1 MVSEHARTRDG
12 RELHLERHGTGRP
25 VVVFESGAG
34 ASRNMWGTVVPAIS
48 GRATAVV
55 YDRSGLGRSP
65 ADPAPRTLA
74 RLVADLHDLLDHLG
88 DGPFILVGHDWG
100 GPIVRCVAA
109 ERPERVTG
117 LLLVDQDDE
126 ASDHYFMPGTR
137 RRMRLSALTDPAAA
151 RLGLFRFNLGRLAG
165 KLPEPAATALR
176 EEDGTLEAT
185 RVQMAEMS
193 TFIDDLQRLRDDPPK
208 LPDVPVTLISGRRS
222 GSFGG
227 GGRASLNTAHRA
239 RAETLPRGRHIVAE
253 KSGYLVPFTEPGLLV
268 REILRIMDVTR

>member
-12 RELHLERHGTGRP
+12 RELHLERHGEGRP

-48 GRATAVV
+48 GRGTAVV

-65 ADPAPRTLA
+65 ADTEPRTLS
-74 RLVADLHDLLDHLG
+74 RLVSDLHDVLDHLG

-109 ERPERVTG
+109 EAPGRICG

-126 ASDHYFMPGTR
+126 ASDHYFMPGHR
-137 RRMRLSALTDPAAA
+137 RRMRLGTLTDPAAA
-151 RLGLFRFNLGRLAG
+151 RLGLLRFSVGRLAA

-185 RVQMAEMS
+185 RVQAAE
-193 TFIDDLQRLRDDPPK
+193 TRDLVADLQRLRDDPPK

-222 GSFGG
+222 RVFGG
-227 GGRASLNTAHRA
+227 GSRAALNTAHRA
-239 RAETLPRGRHIVAE
+239 RAETLPRGRHVVAE
-253 KSGYLVPFTEPGLLV
+253 KSGDLVPFTEPGLLV
-268 REILRIMDVTR
+268 REILRILDVTR

>member
-12 RELHLERHGTGRP
+12 RDLHLERHGEGGP

-34 ASRNMWGTVVPAIS
+34 ASRNMWGKVVAALA

-65 ADPAPRTLA
+65 ADPEPRTLS
-74 RLVADLHDLLDHLG
+74 RLVSDLQDVLDHLG

-100 GPIVRCVAA
+100 GPIVRRVAA
-109 ERPERVTG
+109 ETPGRVTG
-117 LLLVDQDDE
+117 ILLVDQDDE

-137 RRMRLSALTDPAAA
+137 RRLWLSSVTDPTAA
-151 RLGLFRFNLGRLAG
+151 RLGLFRLSVNRLAA
-165 KLPEPAATALR
+165 KLPEAAATAFR
-176 EEDGTLEAT
+176 EEDGTVEAT
-185 RVQMAEMS
+185 RVHLAEMEH
-193 TFIDDLQRLRDDPPK
+193 FLDDLRRLRDDPPK

-222 GSFGG
+222 GGVGG

>member
-12 RELHLERHGTGRP
+12 RELHLERHGAGTP

-48 GRATAVV
+48 GRTTAVV

-65 ADPAPRTLA
+65 ADPEPRTLA
-74 RLVADLHDLLDHLG
+74 RLAADLRDVLDHLG

-100 GPIVRCVAA
+100 GPIVRTVAA
-109 ERPERVTG
+109 EDPGRVTG

-126 ASDHYFMPGTR
+126 GSDHYFMPGTR
-137 RRMRLSALTDPAAA
+137 RRMRLSALTDPTAA
-151 RLGLFRFNLGRLAG
+151 RLGLFRFGIGRLAA

-185 RVQMAEMS
+185 RVQMAELAGMV
-193 TFIDDLQRLRDDPPK
+193 DDLRRLRDDPPK

-222 GSFGG
+222 GGLGG

-239 RAETLPRGRHIVAE
+239 RAAALPHGRHIVAE